1 MNVTRWKR
9 IGWLVIVFSG
19 LTAYGAPALAAQ
31 PLPAPS
37 AQVEPPPSAQAAP
50 LSAPQAAAEKHATE
64 TRAVKDGVAKATWA
78 AAATASNLL
87 PGQTAGSAV
96 LSAGETSAFFGI
108 YAAPWHCAQAI
119 EEAALPSEDA
129 MPEGGELSDEDVP
142 PAQAVLPQPLA
153 PGFHSANGSL
163 YYADRYGHLLCKQP
177 LGAFIAKADGTVF
190 QVSSFY
196 RMPNVPYLSQIDDI
210 GAWVGCEAVSALM
223 GLQAKGYAQ
232 DIPLRTFL
240 DQLPRSESDPEKG
253 FVGSPYVPDKSKK
266 TRTTIYPA
274 ALADYCNSY
283 CGGDLVCS
291 DFRGASLS
299 LLQQELLAGN
309 CVVAYETL
317 WWETPYYRLYEIEV
331 TSQRHVS
338 NNHAVLVCG
347 YDPQRGY
354 FISDPYNYHH
364 PGEIY
369 QYWIKADIFE
379 PIWNERKTGMLL
391 R

>member
-240 DQLPRSESDPEKG
+240 DQLPRSESDPEKALSALPM
-253 FVGSPYVPDKSKK
+253 FPIRAKRPARPSILRRLPITATAIAAAIWCAVISAALLFRFCSRNFLLATALSPTKPSGGKRPTTACTKSK
-266 TRTTIYPA
+266 
-274 ALADYCNSY
+274 ALRS
-283 CGGDLVCS
+283 V
-291 DFRGASLS
+291 
-299 LLQQELLAGN
+299 
-309 CVVAYETL
+309 
-317 WWETPYYRLYEIEV
+317 
-331 TSQRHVS
+331 
-338 NNHAVLVCG
+338 
-347 YDPQRGY
+347 
-354 FISDPYNYHH
+354 
-364 PGEIY
+364 
-369 QYWIKADIFE
+369 
-379 PIWNERKTGMLL
+379 M
-391 R
+391 